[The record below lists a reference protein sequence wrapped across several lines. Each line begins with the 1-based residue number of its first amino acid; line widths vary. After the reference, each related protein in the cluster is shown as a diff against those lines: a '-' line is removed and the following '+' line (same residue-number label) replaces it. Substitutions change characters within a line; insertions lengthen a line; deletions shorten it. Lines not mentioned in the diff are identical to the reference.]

1 MAGFTRPTNLLYGDR
16 MTTLPLALTMGDPS
30 GIAPE
35 ITLAAWHARRGD
47 HPFVVLGDPS
57 LYPGCQIVHST
68 SEALD
73 VFARA
78 LPVLPIPL
86 AAPAL
91 PGQPNSSNAAA
102 IIASI
107 ERAVR
112 LTEAGETAAVVT
124 NPIAKSVLYAAGF
137 PHPGHTEFLAELT
150 GAPLPVMM
158 LASPLLRVVPITIH
172 VSLQEA
178 INTLT
183 TDAIIETSRITAA
196 ALRCDFGIANP
207 RLAFAGLNPH
217 AGEDGAMGDEEARI
231 IRPAMQAL
239 ADEGIIVLGPYPPD
253 TMFTPRARK
262 GYDVAMG
269 MYHDQVLIPIKTLD
283 MDGGVNVTLGL
294 KIIRTSPD
302 HGTAFDI
309 AGKGVADPSS
319 LLAAIDLAAELA
331 SHKGN

>member
-1 MAGFTRPTNLLYGDR
+1 
-16 MTTLPLALTMGDPS
+16 MTTLPLALTMGDPA
-30 GIAPE
+30 GIGPE
-35 ITLAAWHARRGD
+35 ITLAAWHARKAG

-57 LYPGCQIVHST
+57 LYPGCQTVNSPA
-68 SEALD
+68 EAVR
-73 VFARA
+73 VFPRA
-78 LPVLPIPL
+78 LPVLPLPL

-91 PGQPNSSNAAA
+91 PGQPNAANAAA

-107 ERAVR
+107 ERSVR

-137 PHPGHTEFLAELT
+137 AHPGHTEFLADLT
-150 GAPLPVMM
+150 GSPLPVML
-158 LASPLLRVVPITIH
+158 LASPMLRVVPITIH
-172 VSLQEA
+172 VSLAEA
-178 INTLT
+178 IRTLT
-183 TDAIIETSRITAA
+183 PEIIITTSRITAA
-196 ALRCDFGIANP
+196 ALRRDFGIAAP

-231 IRPAMQAL
+231 IRPAMQVL
-239 ADEGIIVLGPYPPD
+239 ADEGITVLGPYPPD

-294 KIIRTSPD
+294 PIIRTSPD
-302 HGTAFDI
+302 HGTAFNI
-309 AGKGVADPSS
+309 AGQGVADPSS
-319 LLAAIDLAAELA
+319 LLAALDLAAELA